1 MNKRRFHQ
9 QRQLRNQQSRRR
21 MQYNNLSMID
31 ADQTVVVQNEVNE
44 HREVDQENDLDDE
57 DKS

>member
-21 MQYNNLSMID
+21 MQYNSLSMID